1 MQVGIKV
8 QAEAK
13 RIGGEMF
20 MSIHCYWKIGECS
33 AHSRWLCRQRERKIE
48 EENLL
53 RPSLRYKRGRETRH
67 SDGGREGGWDER
79 NNIHIHV
86 RTKGNLCEKNPLA
99 REYVS
104 LVFFCRTKPFAKSSA
119 KMEERE
125 RVCLCLIVV
134 SFMFLR

>member
-1 MQVGIKV
+1 
-8 QAEAK
+8 
-13 RIGGEMF
+13 

-99 REYVS
+99 CENVS
-104 LVFFCRTKPFAKSSA
+104 LVLLCRAKPFVKSSA

-125 RVCLCLIVV
+125 RVCLCLVVV